1 MNRKRWIPSIGIGGA
16 AALCAGA
23 AVAIHSAGLGGEPD
37 AFSLSARRPAVA
49 PAQDANLPY
58 DGRFIFARI
67 RYGSGGGRFRGGSAA
82 WAHDYPQADQHLPRI
97 VSEISSVA
105 PRHDGSNVFDLDDP
119 ELLRFPIAYLS
130 EPGFWSATDSEIQG
144 LRQYL
149 LKGGFLIV
157 DDFEAEQWHNFAA
170 QMRRALPE
178 YEPIEI
184 DGTHSIFDSFFHV
197 PDPYVAH
204 PLVRVTPEFYGY
216 FDDND
221 PKKRMLAMVNF
232 NSDLAEYWEWSPT
245 GQFSVDLTNEAYKL
259 GVNYIIFGL
268 TR

>member
-1 MNRKRWIPSIGIGGA
+1 MNRQGSIPSIGLRGA
-16 AALCAGA
+16 AALCAG
-23 AVAIHSAGLGGEPD
+23 VIIAIQVSALWSGYAG
-37 AFSLSARRPAVA
+37 SRRSARRPVA
-49 PAQDANLPY
+49 ALTQGANLSY

-67 RYGSGGGRFRGGSAA
+67 RYGSGGGRFRGGGAA

-97 VSEISSVA
+97 VSEISTLD
-105 PRHDGSNVFDLDDP
+105 PRHNGSNVFDLDDP
-119 ELLRFPIAYLS
+119 ELLRFPVAYLS

-197 PDPYVAH
+197 PNPYVAH

-216 FDDND
+216 FEDND
-221 PKKRMLAMVNF
+221 SKKRMMAIVNF
-232 NSDLAEYWEWSPT
+232 NSDLAEYWEWSAT

-259 GVNYIIFGL
+259 GVNYIIYGL

>member
-1 MNRKRWIPSIGIGGA
+1 MNRNDWIRSIEIGAA

-23 AVAIHSAGLGGEPD
+23 AIAFLVPGLEGEPG
-37 AFSLSARRPAVA
+37 ASSRSARRFAVA
-49 PAQDANLPY
+49 PAQNANLSY
-58 DGRFIFARI
+58 DGRFTFARI
-67 RYGSGGGRFRGGSAA
+67 RYGAGGGGFRRGGAS
-82 WAHDYPQADQHLPRI
+82 WAHDYPQADHHLPRI
-97 VSEISSVA
+97 VSEISSVV

-119 ELLRFPIAYLS
+119 ELLRFPVAYLS

-149 LKGGFLIV
+149 LKGGFIIF

-197 PDPYVAH
+197 PNPYVAH

-216 FDDND
+216 FEDND

-259 GVNYIIFGL
+259 GVNYIVFGL

>member
-1 MNRKRWIPSIGIGGA
+1 MNRQGWIPGIGIAGATAVCA
-16 AALCAGA
+16 AAV
-23 AVAIHSAGLGGEPD
+23 VAIHLTGLGNEPEP
-37 AFSLSARRPAVA
+37 APLSARASTA
-49 PAQDANLPY
+49 AASQESNLPY

-67 RYGSGGGRFRGGSAA
+67 RYGSGGGRFRGGAA
-82 WAHDYPQADQHLPRI
+82 WAHDYPQADRHLPRI

-105 PRHDGSNVFDLDDP
+105 PRLDGSNVFDLDDP
-119 ELLRFPIAYLS
+119 ELLRFPVAYLS

-197 PDPYVAH
+197 PNPYVAH

-216 FDDND
+216 FEDND
-221 PKKRMLAMVNF
+221 PKKRMLAIVNF

>member
-1 MNRKRWIPSIGIGGA
+1 MDRQGWITSVGIGGA
-16 AALCAGA
+16 AALFAGA
-23 AVAIHSAGLGGEPD
+23 AIAVHLAWPGAGPD
-37 AFSLSARRPAVA
+37 AAGTFARPSAVA
-49 PAQDANLPY
+49 PPQGANTPY
-58 DGRFIFARI
+58 DGRFTFTRI
-67 RYGSGGGRFRGGSAA
+67 RYGSGGGNFRRGSAA

-184 DGTHSIFDSFFHV
+184 DGTHPIFDSFFYV
-197 PDPYVAH
+197 PNPYVAH

-216 FDDND
+216 FEDTD

>member
-1 MNRKRWIPSIGIGGA
+1 MNHDWTRSIRIGGA
-16 AALCAGA
+16 TALCVGA
-23 AVAIHSAGLGGEPD
+23 AVAIYSTGVGVEPG
-37 AFSLSARRPAVA
+37 ASSLSAPRSTAA
-49 PAQDANLPY
+49 SAQGANLPY
-58 DGRFIFARI
+58 DGRFTFARI
-67 RYGSGGGRFRGGSAA
+67 RYGAGGGGFRRGNAS
-82 WAHDYPQADQHLPRI
+82 WAHDYPQADQHLPLI
-97 VSEISSVA
+97 VSEISSLV

-170 QMRRALPE
+170 QMRRALPD

-184 DGTHSIFDSFFHV
+184 DGTHSIFDSFFYV
-197 PDPYVAH
+197 PNPYVAH

-216 FDDND
+216 FEDND

-232 NSDLAEYWEWSPT
+232 NSDLAEYWEWSAT

-259 GVNYIIFGL
+259 GVNYIIYGL

>member
-1 MNRKRWIPSIGIGGA
+1 MHCKGWIPSVGIGGA
-16 AALCAGA
+16 AALCAGM
-23 AVAIHSAGLGGEPD
+23 AVAIHLAGLRGGPD
-37 AFSLSARRPAVA
+37 ASPLSARWSAVA
-49 PAQDANLPY
+49 RAQDANLSY

-67 RYGSGGGRFRGGSAA
+67 RYGSGGGRFRGGGAA

-97 VSEISSVA
+97 VSEISSLD

-119 ELLRFPIAYLS
+119 ELLRFPVAYLS

-184 DGTHSIFDSFFHV
+184 DGTHTIFDSFFHV
-197 PDPYVAH
+197 PNPYVAH

-216 FDDND
+216 FEDND
-221 PKKRMLAMVNF
+221 PRKRMLAIVNF
-232 NSDLAEYWEWSPT
+232 NSDLAEYWEWSAT

>member
-1 MNRKRWIPSIGIGGA
+1 MNRHGWILSGGIAGT
-16 AALCAGA
+16 AALCAGV
-23 AVAIHSAGLGGEPD
+23 AVTIHLAGLGSEPD
-37 AFSLSARRPAVA
+37 ASPQSARPSAAA
-49 PAQDANLPY
+49 PPQGANLQY

-67 RYGSGGGRFRGGSAA
+67 RYGSGGGRSRGGAS
-82 WAHDYPQADQHLPRI
+82 WAHDYPQADRHLPRI
-97 VSEISSVA
+97 VSEVSSLA
-105 PRHDGSNVFDLDDP
+105 PRLDGSNVFDLDDP

-170 QMRRALPE
+170 NMRRALPE
-178 YEPIEI
+178 HEPIEI

-197 PDPYVAH
+197 PNPYVAH

-216 FDDND
+216 FEDND

-259 GVNYIIFGL
+259 GVNYIIYGL
-268 TR
+268 MR